1 MDAVISKLLG
11 HLTRDLM
18 ICLLY
23 FYCCNS
29 INGVLFWCS
38 ASAYSAGY
46 PAAYVCDEN
55 IRDSS
60 PYIHSAQDTVS
71 TVSFPHV
78 LEHAKVRLN
87 FLLSGNVP
95 IEKGQ
100 RLLIF

>member
-1 MDAVISKLLG
+1 MTLD
-11 HLTRDLM
+11 
-18 ICLLY
+18 C
-23 FYCCNS
+23 
-29 INGVLFWCS
+29 CS

-78 LEHAKVRLN
+78 LEHAKVNMNLATF
-87 FLLSGNVP
+87 FLSPYLPSSSFTFQVC
-95 IEKGQ
+95 
-100 RLLIF
+100 

>member
-1 MDAVISKLLG
+1 MHAVTSKHYPSRLFNPPLLSRTTWWIEHEEVG
-11 HLTRDLM
+11 IDDLD
-18 ICLLY
+18 Y
-23 FYCCNS
+23 H
-29 INGVLFWCS
+29 S

-78 LEHAKVRLN
+78 LQHAKV
-87 FLLSGNVP
+87 S
-95 IEKGQ
+95 
-100 RLLIF
+100 LIRAR